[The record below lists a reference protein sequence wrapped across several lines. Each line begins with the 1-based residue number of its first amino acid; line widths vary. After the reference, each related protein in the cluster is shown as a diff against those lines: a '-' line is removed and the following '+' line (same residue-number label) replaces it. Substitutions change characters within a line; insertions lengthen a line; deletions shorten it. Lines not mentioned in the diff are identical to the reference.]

1 MKFERVSTQEALAY
15 KIRNQDENKKMQ
27 TVLNDFLSEKIV
39 ASYKLVT
46 SDNNKTNDH
55 SYVIFIIALPK
66 RIEMTFVPRYG
77 NDQKKLSVQLINPRE
92 QMLAWVDKQL
102 ENTADDFYEEKADR
116 SGNVEFNFIGNESSW
131 PFQDFLSLI
140 NKMPAFTSIPKAQMT
155 SNKKNECNNDE
166 EPSYDNYF
174 GF

>member
-1 MKFERVSTQEALAY
+1 MKFERVSIQEALAY

-27 TVLNDFLSEKIV
+27 TVLNDFLSEQIV

-46 SDNNKTNDH
+46 SDDKKANDH
-55 SYVIFIIALPK
+55 SYVIFIITLPK

-92 QMLAWVDKQL
+92 KMLAWVDKQL
-102 ENTADDFYEEKADR
+102 ENTPDDFYEEKDDLR
-116 SGNVEFNFIGNESSW
+116 GNVEFNFIGNEASW

-140 NKMPAFTSIPKAQMT
+140 NKMPAFTGVAKAQVT
-155 SNKKNECNNDE
+155 FNKKNESNNDE
-166 EPSYDNYF
+166 EPSYGSYF
-174 GF
+174 GL